1 MQLPCLR
8 RLSAT
13 SMQFQGRCGR
23 MRTRGSSPSSIAC
36 TQVFLVAARRDRT
49 ATRSVGLH
57 LSPQERV
64 AKAKGVECPA
74 ERG

>member
-1 MQLPCLR
+1 
-8 RLSAT
+8 
-13 SMQFQGRCGR
+13 
-23 MRTRGSSPSSIAC
+23 MRTRGSSPSSIAG